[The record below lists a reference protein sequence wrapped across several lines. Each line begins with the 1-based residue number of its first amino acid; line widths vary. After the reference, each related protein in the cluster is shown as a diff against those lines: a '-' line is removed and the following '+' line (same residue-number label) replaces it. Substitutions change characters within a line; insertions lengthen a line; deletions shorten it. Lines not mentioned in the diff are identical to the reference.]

1 MKLPAGV
8 GDNGTEMDRKKL
20 GFLGEM
26 LIPGLRQGNYKIRL
40 ESLLVTESEEF
51 LLKAI
56 RIYQKYPGAR
66 LATCG
71 MVWVST

>member
-1 MKLPAGV
+1 
-8 GDNGTEMDRKKL
+8 MDRKNL

-26 LIPGLRQGNYKIRL
+26 LIPGLRQGIYKIRL
-40 ESLLVTESEEF
+40 ESLLVTESEES

-56 RIYQKYPGAR
+56 GIYQKYPGAS

>member
-1 MKLPAGV
+1 M
-8 GDNGTEMDRKKL
+8 GDNGTEVDRKKL

-26 LIPGLRQGNYKIRL
+26 LIPGLRQGIYKIRL

-56 RIYQKYPGAR
+56 GIYQKYPGAR